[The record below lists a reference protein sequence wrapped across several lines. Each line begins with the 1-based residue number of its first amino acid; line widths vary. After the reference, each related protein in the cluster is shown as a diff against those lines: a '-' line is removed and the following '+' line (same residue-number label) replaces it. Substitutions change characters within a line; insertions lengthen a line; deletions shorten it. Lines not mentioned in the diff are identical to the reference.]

1 VDHNFIV
8 IDADAHHLDEPAYK
22 NYLPERFRAR
32 SGPYFPS
39 FGWDIFLNGTTG
51 RKPAN
56 PEEYC
61 KDLDVEKIGDAV
73 AYPSNA
79 LAIGLVRE
87 LDLATEL
94 AKAYNNWAYDFCK
107 STANRVKYAAVIAP
121 QVVPEAVKEI
131 HRAVKEKS
139 AVGVM
144 MPTYVQSGLDLGQPE
159 FDPIYAEAQELGVP
173 VGFHATA
180 QVAVGN
186 TRFHKYLGVHMT
198 SHPFEQML
206 SIVSVISNGVLD
218 RFPKLKVGF
227 LEAGVGFLPYW
238 MERFDE
244 KYLLRKSEMEPLKML
259 PSEYLKDHRCY
270 FTCEGEESALPAG
283 YRTVRRR
290 MHDVCLRLSALGHG
304 MAAQCKPSRPAQRHL
319 GSNQA
324 KDSRGQ
330 RESILPIFLIMICTQ
345 STSGETFTVISNP
358 WLSVILSEREG
369 SRFFG
374 PWPQNDVGCTLDLT
388 A

>member
-1 VDHNFIV
+1 MIFTV
-8 IDADAHHLDEPAYK
+8 IDADAHHLDGPAYK

-61 KDLDVEKIGDAV
+61 IDLDAENIGDAV

-87 LDLATEL
+87 LDLAVEL
-94 AKAYNNWAYDFCK
+94 AKAYNDWAYDFCK
-107 STANRVKYAAVIAP
+107 STGNRVKYAAVIAP

-131 HRAVKEKS
+131 RRAVTEKG

-144 MPTYVQSGLDLGQPE
+144 MPTYVQSGLDLGQPQ
-159 FDPIYAEAQELGVP
+159 FDPIYAAAQELAVP
-173 VGFHATA
+173 IGFHATA

-206 SIVSVISNGVLD
+206 PSSPLYRTACSIAFPNSRWPFSKPVSAFCPTG
-218 RFPKLKVGF
+218 
-227 LEAGVGFLPYW
+227 W
-238 MERFDE
+238 
-244 KYLLRKSEMEPLKML
+244 
-259 PSEYLKDHRCY
+259 
-270 FTCEGEESALPAG
+270 SALTKNISSESPKWSRSRCSPA
-283 YRTVRRR
+283 
-290 MHDVCLRLSALGHG
+290 
-304 MAAQCKPSRPAQRHL
+304 
-319 GSNQA
+319 
-324 KDSRGQ
+324 
-330 RESILPIFLIMICTQ
+330 
-345 STSGETFTVISNP
+345 STSRTIAATSHVKAKNP
-358 WLSVILSEREG
+358 LCRS
-369 SRFFG
+369 
-374 PWPQNDVGCTLDLT
+374 
-388 A
+388 